1 MPRRCFEIEVGAIG
15 EQVNVGGATD
25 DFSEG
30 LADLAGQEAHDLSY
44 PLQGKALA
52 PKLADD
58 GHFGEVLHG
67 VEATMTFP
75 FGLDYSAFVPVLEL
89 AGGDAGEGDHVV
101 RSEAVMHWSPICLKQ
116 FEC

>member
-30 LADLAGQEAHDLSY
+30 FADLAGQKAHDLSY
-44 PLQGKALA
+44 PLQGKAFA
-52 PKLADD
+52 AKLAND

-75 FGLDYSAFVPVLEL
+75 FGLDDAAFVPVLEL
-89 AGGDAGEGDHVV
+89 AGGDAGQGDHVM
-101 RSEAVMHWSPICLKQ
+101 RWKAVMHWSPIM
-116 FEC
+116 FETI